1 MPHIHPTAIING
13 DVQLADD
20 VVVGPYCVLGGKI
33 RVGPGTTL
41 VSSVHLNGPLWMG
54 ARNVCYPGVC
64 LGFAPQDLSFVPS
77 NDGAGVVIG
86 DGNTFREHVTIH
98 RATKDRPTTIG
109 NDNYW
114 MANSHAGHDCVIGHR
129 NIIANNVCFGGH
141 VQMADRIV
149 VGGATVIHQ
158 FVRIGRNAML
168 SGGSGAS
175 GDIPPF
181 FMLSDV
187 NTTPGLNTIGLRRA
201 GFGRETI
208 DHLRWAF
215 RTLFADGGSPKKNV
229 HRLREREHVPE
240 VKEMMEFILAS
251 KRPIV
256 DRVGRIRHAVMAMR
270 RGAGDDDAGQGLG
283 EG

>member
-1 MPHIHPTAIING
+1 MPHIHPTAVIHG

-20 VVVGPYCVLGGKI
+20 VVVGPFCVLTGTI
-33 RVGPGTTL
+33 RIGPSTTL
-41 VSSVHLNGPLWMG
+41 VSGVHLNGPLWMG

-64 LGFAPQDLSFVPS
+64 IGFAPQDLSFTPS
-77 NDGAGVVIG
+77 TDGAGVVIG

-98 RATKDRPTTIG
+98 RATKERPTTVG

-114 MANSHAGHDCVIGHR
+114 MANSHAGHDCVIG
-129 NIIANNVCFGGH
+129 NNNTIANAVAFGGH
-141 VQMADRIV
+141 VHVADRVV
-149 VGGATVIHQ
+149 VGGGTVIHQ

-168 SGGSGAS
+168 SGGSGSS

-201 GFGRETI
+201 GFSRPTI

-215 RTLFADGGSPKKNV
+215 RTLFSDGATPKQNV
-229 HRLREREHVPE
+229 HKLREREHVPE
-240 VKEMMEFILAS
+240 VKEVMDFILAG
-251 KRPIV
+251 KRSIV
-256 DRVGRIRHAVMAMR
+256 DRVGRIKHAVLAMKK
-270 RGAGDDDAGQGLG
+270 GGELDDLAG
-283 EG
+283 E